1 LVYSGCG
8 ERDVGALDSVVREQL
23 VWPVVPVELRI
34 WVVSQSLQCTAV
46 WCVDQLS
53 VKGCLSLSVHNER
66 LSDDFSVPS
75 SNRNRRQ
82 HLIANTSPQTCD
94 ASRSPARSGD
104 ALSRGRTAHEPRCE
118 PGDAAA
124 AACALSNKALHSDT
138 QHLQCSTAPVVPAD
152 TGRCN
157 TAHRATYISWPTA
170 TPSTPSHQ
178 YHHTPQAPPP
188 PTNAEAAEVLSDS
201 SIQHLFSLKSGH
213 ALFRQTEKSPATQR
227 LPTDAVT
234 CCVGCVSSS
243 SGGRRGG
250 CRAT

>member
-1 LVYSGCG
+1 VYSGCG
-8 ERDVGALDSVVREQL
+8 ERDVGALYSVVREQL

-118 PGDAAA
+118 PGDAA
-124 AACALSNKALHSDT
+124 CGSSLCPFE
-138 QHLQCSTAPVVPAD
+138 Q
-152 TGRCN
+152 
-157 TAHRATYISWPTA
+157 
-170 TPSTPSHQ
+170 STPHSTPAVQHGTSGSSGYRAVQYSSPSYRYLLANRNSQHTFASVPPHTTSTTTTHQ
-178 YHHTPQAPPP
+178 CRGSRGPIRFQHSTPLQSQVRSCSVQTDRKKP
-188 PTNAEAAEVLSDS
+188 SDS
-201 SIQHLFSLKSGH
+201 AVADGRGDVLRGV
-213 ALFRQTEKSPATQR
+213 RQ
-227 LPTDAVT
+227 
-234 CCVGCVSSS
+234 
-243 SGGRRGG
+243 
-250 CRAT
+250 